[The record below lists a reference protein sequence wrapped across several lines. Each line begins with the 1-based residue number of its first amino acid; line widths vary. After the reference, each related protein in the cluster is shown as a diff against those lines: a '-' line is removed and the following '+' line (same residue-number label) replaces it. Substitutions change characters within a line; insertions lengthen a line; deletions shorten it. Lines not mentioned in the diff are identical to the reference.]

1 MPGRRGVTT
10 SHSVPLRVK
19 ADEAYLVGKGLPPVA
34 AYLDIPGI
42 VRIAQ
47 EHDIDAIHPGYGFLS
62 ERSDF
67 ADACVKAGIRFI
79 GPRASV
85 MAKMG
90 DKVAA
95 RKSAIEAGLPVIPGT
110 DDAVL
115 NAEEALEFVTKH
127 GVPVI
132 FKVNKTRQYLIL
144 YL

>member
-1 MPGRRGVTT
+1 MVGR
-10 SHSVPLRVK
+10 
-19 ADEAYLVGKGLPPVA
+19 GLPPVA
-34 AYLDIPGI
+34 AYLDIPDI

-90 DKVAA
+90 DKV
-95 RKSAIEAGLPVIPGT
+95 SPDMEV
-110 DDAVL
+110 AVL
-115 NAEEALEFVTKH
+115 TIQRLFRWPHESQPLMPGCPSSRARTT
-127 GVPVI
+127 PC
-132 FKVNKTRQYLIL
+132 
-144 YL
+144 

>member
-1 MPGRRGVTT
+1 M
-10 SHSVPLRVK
+10 K
-19 ADEAYLVGKGLPPVA
+19 ADEAYLVGKGLAPDA
-34 AYLDIPGI
+34 AYLDINSI

-47 EHDIDAIHPGYGFLS
+47 EHDVDAIRPGYGFLS

-95 RKSAIEAGLPVIPGT
+95 RKSAIAAGLPVIPGT
-110 DDAVL
+110 DNAVTTGEDA
-115 NAEEALEFVTKH
+115 EAFVTEF
-127 GVPVI
+127 GTPVMLKAA
-132 FKVNKTRQYLIL
+132 FGGGGRGMEV
-144 YL
+144 

>member
-1 MPGRRGVTT
+1 M
-10 SHSVPLRVK
+10 K
-19 ADEAYLVGKGLPPVA
+19 ADEAYLVGRGLPPVA

-115 NAEEALEFVTKH
+115 NAEEALEFVTQH

-132 FKVNKTRQYLIL
+132 FKATLNVLFIVSLLRSYFRPHMAVEEEE
-144 YL
+144 

>member
-1 MPGRRGVTT
+1 MTT

-95 RKSAIEAGLPVIPGT
+95 RKSAIEAGLPVIP
-110 DDAVL
+110 
-115 NAEEALEFVTKH
+115 EFGRTSQTH
-127 GVPVI
+127 FTLPCRYEGRI
-132 FKVNKTRQYLIL
+132 GSAIRLRNKDLIPFRP
-144 YL
+144 